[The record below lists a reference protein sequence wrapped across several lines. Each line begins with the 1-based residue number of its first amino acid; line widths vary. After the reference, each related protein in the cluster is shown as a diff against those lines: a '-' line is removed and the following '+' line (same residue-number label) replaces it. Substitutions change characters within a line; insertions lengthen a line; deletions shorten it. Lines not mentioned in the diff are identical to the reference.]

1 MELDAA
7 AGNAGVCSMKK
18 FDVDCPSCAA
28 SYEVAEAVSVK
39 GSPGQARCSACGGLL
54 ASWDEPKLI
63 AYRLMLSP
71 RHKYLRVPLPP
82 LAND

>member
-1 MELDAA
+1 MELDDA
-7 AGNAGVCSMKK
+7 AGNAGVCFMKI
-18 FDVDCPSCAA
+18 FDADCAACAA
-28 SYEVAEAVSVK
+28 SYEVAEAASVK
-39 GSPGQARCSACGGLL
+39 GGPGEVRCAACGQVL

-82 LAND
+82 SAND